1 MGQLIR
7 LSLACGARLQLR
19 GVFLQETSAIESERA
34 GCQKSAVASG
44 GKVEAG
50 GVHSNPGGR
59 RWPAQALGH
68 SGDPVSRDREPATAS
83 TCTRHGF
90 FSKSVIS
97 ISALQSRARLLGAMV
112 ARRSVCDMNKDMH
125 GMTHLDGSRKIA
137 SCFGSSKPSRSTGSA
152 APTSPKRVFSACVT
166 ASLKRRAVTLAL
178 PSSDALPRNMEAD
191 DALRG

>member
-1 MGQLIR
+1 M
-7 LSLACGARLQLR
+7 
-19 GVFLQETSAIESERA
+19 
-34 GCQKSAVASG
+34 
-44 GKVEAG
+44 
-50 GVHSNPGGR
+50 HSNPGGR

-68 SGDPVSRDREPATAS
+68 SGDPVSRDKVPATAS

-112 ARRSVCDMNKDMH
+112 AGLYTSVCDMNMEMH
-125 GMTHLDGSRKIA
+125 GTAHLDGSRRIA

-152 APTSPKRVFSACVT
+152 APTSPKRVFNACVT

-178 PSSDALPRNMEAD
+178 PSSDALPRHI
-191 DALRG
+191 GG